1 MGMKQQMTS
10 ASQRRIPARYFVL
23 LFNALR
29 VQGVDAARLLS
40 IAGIDETAFNRRDN
54 TLSMTEVNVFVRV
67 AHELTGRDDLGFELG
82 RLVKMNSH
90 DLLGYGLLSCHT
102 AHEAMCMASRHH
114 HLMIE
119 TFALHYQRRP
129 GSPGEATYTPTIA
142 MPEATLRF
150 LLEALA
156 IALQNQVRLML
167 GADLPAFDIYL
178 SMPEPAHVQR
188 YRALAPIRFHFCEN
202 ALPGVRVVMGAEL
215 LDRPLPMGNAQVVQ
229 QVDEQ
234 CSLLGT
240 RPATG
245 HFGWGEY
252 VEMVLRAAEGEHVTL
267 EDLARRLNVSAR
279 TIDRH
284 LKSED
289 LAFRDLSDKV
299 RFERACELLRT
310 PGVTIRQVALK
321 LGFSDTGNFRRAFRR
336 VVGVSPTEY
345 LNSNGQSFAA

>member
-10 ASQRRIPARYFVL
+10 ASQRRIPTRYFVL

-29 VQGVDAARLLS
+29 AQGVDTARLLS
-40 IAGIDETAFNRRDN
+40 TAGIDETAFNRRDN
-54 TLSMTEVNVFVRV
+54 TLSTTEVNAFIRV
-67 AHELTGRDDLGFELG
+67 AHELTGREDLGFELG
-82 RLVKMNSH
+82 RLIKMNSH

-102 AHEAMCMASRHH
+102 AHEVMCMTSRHY
-114 HLMIE
+114 HLMTE
-119 TFALHYQRRP
+119 TFAMHYQRRP
-129 GSPGEATYTPTIA
+129 GSPGETTFTPTIA

-150 LLEALA
+150 LLEVIA
-156 IALQNQVRLML
+156 ISHQNQVRLML
-167 GADLPAFDIYL
+167 GADLPAYDIYL

-188 YRALAPIRFHFCEN
+188 YRALAPIRFHFCED
-202 ALPGVRVVMGAEL
+202 ALPGVRAVMSAEL
-215 LDRPLPMGNAQVVQ
+215 LDRPLPLGNAQVVQ

-252 VEMVLRAAEGEHVTL
+252 VEMVLRAAEGEQVTL

-284 LKSED
+284 LKSEG

-310 PGVTIRQVALK
+310 PGVTVKQVALK

-336 VVGVSPTEY
+336 VVGVTPTEY
-345 LNSNGQSFAA
+345 LNGNGQPFAA